1 VSAHEEPGARP
12 PEARGAARQSDGPPE
27 MVVHEYDGIVEHDN
41 VLLCWWVGAMIAT
54 IVFAF
59 SYWLFFHSFDKGQL
73 ASAAYAERKAVELA
87 AEAERIK
94 AAGEVTPEMLT
105 TLMKDPS
112 TVDQG
117 KQVFESTCT
126 TCHDAGGKGKI
137 GPNLTDAY
145 WLHGGDPRAIYGTIR
160 DGYLPRQMPAWG
172 KPLGEARVRAV
183 TAYVMSLKDT
193 NAPGGK
199 EPQGEKQP

>member
-1 VSAHEEPGARP
+1 MSDDKDTRESQPDSANG
-12 PEARGAARQSDGPPE
+12 
-27 MVVHEYDGIVEHDN
+27 MVVHEYDGIIEHDN
-41 VLLCWWVGAMIAT
+41 VLPRWWVGCLFGT

-59 SYWLFFHSFDKGQL
+59 GYWMFFHTYDKGQL
-73 ASAAYAERKAVELA
+73 PSAAYAERKAVELA

-94 AAGEVTPEMLT
+94 SAGEVTPEMLT
-105 TLMKDPS
+105 TLMKDPG

-117 KQVFESTCT
+117 KQVFESTCV

-137 GPNLTDAY
+137 GPNLTDEY
-145 WLHGGDPRAIYGTIR
+145 WLHGGDPKQVYGIVR
-160 DGYLPRQMPAWG
+160 DGYLPKQMPAWG

-183 TAYVMSLKDT
+183 TAYVMSLRNT

-199 EPQGEKQP
+199 EPQGEKRP